1 MGMDIELTDEL
12 QPSSE
17 ANAVATWRLEVLLEA
32 GYQLSLAER
41 IAASDADLHLAV
53 ALVGEG
59 CPPRLAAEIL
69 L

>member
-1 MGMDIELTDEL
+1 MDTELTDEL
-12 QPSSE
+12 HPSGDP
-17 ANAVATWRLEVLLEA
+17 NAVATWRLDVLLEA
-32 GYQLSLAER
+32 GYQLELAER

-53 ALVGEG
+53 ALVDAG